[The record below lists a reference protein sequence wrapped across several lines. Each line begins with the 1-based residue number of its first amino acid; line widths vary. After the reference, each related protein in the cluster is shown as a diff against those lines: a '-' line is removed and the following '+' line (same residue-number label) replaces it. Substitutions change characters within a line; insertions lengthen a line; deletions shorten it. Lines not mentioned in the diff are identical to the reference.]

1 MAQTNMQAAPKK
13 GETNFT
19 VVDVDDVATEK
30 VKLKKGVQIVFDNF
44 CFYTRSQITSI
55 L

>member
-30 VKLKKGVQIVFDNF
+30 VKLKKGVQIVF
-44 CFYTRSQITSI
+44 
-55 L
+55 